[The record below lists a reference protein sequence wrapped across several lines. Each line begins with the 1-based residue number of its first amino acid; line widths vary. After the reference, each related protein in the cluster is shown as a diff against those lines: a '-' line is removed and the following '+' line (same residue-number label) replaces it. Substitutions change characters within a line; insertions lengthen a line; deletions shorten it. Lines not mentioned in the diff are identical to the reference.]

1 MIYIYNFL
9 FSVAPAI
16 DKSQEFAKAAG
27 DQGDTIELKCKA
39 EGSPKVDFKW
49 KKVLLCCS
57 CNNIDFLIKTD
68 IKFSVHDTFLE

>member
-1 MIYIYNFL
+1 MIP
-9 FSVAPAI
+9 VAPTI

-49 KKVLLCCS
+49 KKVLLLLS
-57 CNNIDFLIKTD
+57 SSNYIYFLN
-68 IKFSVHDTFLE
+68 